1 MIKFDQL
8 IKVIHDAALSANQA
22 LADENLKI
30 IDKYFE
36 KTNVSESHESLFDEA
51 LQSVNTILKKKDS
64 GKNEIKAA
72 VQNLIAI
79 RNASINNNQDGESA
93 NAESLKP
100 KIVVLQYP
108 IPTQD
113 GFVMKDV
120 EIPLISLI
128 PVSMSEV
135 SEIKFKTTLELIVD
149 DDNLQVGFP
158 NKSDK
163 NKLENTSPNESHYST
178 LEITIRPRE
187 GSEGLTT
194 LIQGYE
200 KALRAQLP

>member
-1 MIKFDQL
+1 MINFDQF

-36 KTNVSESHESLFDEA
+36 KTSFTELDDNLFDEA
-51 LQSVNTILKKKDS
+51 LQSVNAILKKKDS
-64 GKNEIKAA
+64 GKTEIEEA
-72 VQNLIAI
+72 VQNLIAV
-79 RNASINNNQDGESA
+79 RNAATHENPDRKPGTT
-93 NAESLKP
+93 ESLMP
-100 KIVVLQYP
+100 KTVVLQYP
-108 IPTQD
+108 TPTHD

-120 EIPLISLI
+120 KIPLISLI
-128 PVSMSEV
+128 PVSMSEI
-135 SEIKFKTTLELIVD
+135 SEIKFKTMIELIVD
-149 DDNLQVGFP
+149 DNNLQVGFP
-158 NKSDK
+158 NKSDM
-163 NKLENTSPNESHYST
+163 NKLEVNKPNESHYST

-187 GSEGLTT
+187 GSEGLST